1 MKGKIIVTIHY
12 SVRAGSFGDH
22 KMIWEFLQNLEINL
36 ICLKDLFEEITTLQN
51 YQLDRKEYIDMTL
64 QKSIIVGYR
73 PTSQGFNDK
82 EIAISKTRYSEET
95 SKILH
100 DQFIELEISFQRSS
114 NNCLYTDNSNT
125 QPKNIFAVSSLS
137 KMISLSY
144 GN

>member
-73 PTSQGFNDK
+73 PTSSQGFNDK
-82 EIAISKTRYSEET
+82 EKAISKTRYSEET
-95 SKILH
+95 SRILH

-114 NNCLYTDNSNT
+114 NN
-125 QPKNIFAVSSLS
+125 
-137 KMISLSY
+137 
-144 GN
+144 